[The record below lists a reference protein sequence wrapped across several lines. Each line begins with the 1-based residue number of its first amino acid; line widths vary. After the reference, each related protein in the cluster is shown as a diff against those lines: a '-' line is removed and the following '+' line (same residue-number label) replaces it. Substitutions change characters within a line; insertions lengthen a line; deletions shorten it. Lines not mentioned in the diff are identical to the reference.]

1 MKPMKLLVVRSEDG
15 KIVESRVVEGDLAQ
29 VAKQVAGKAM
39 EEWDPATSDFTVLR
53 VAFDLRYKLP
63 LNPDL
68 FDAIRDLGLEMERD
82 ADGVVVYVPV
92 YTIGFDSRWM
102 NDAYLERKMYVV
114 TIYLDEEGKR
124 QVEEY
129 FARSTKEP
137 KRVDSGTGELVIT
150 EDAMKSL
157 EEGLKELEEE
167 EKPKKS
173 RGRRRKRSRAKK
185 SS

>member
-1 MKPMKLLVVRSEDG
+1 MKLLVVRSEDG
-15 KIVESRVVEGDLAQ
+15 KIVESEVVEGDLAQ

-39 EEWDPATSDFTVLR
+39 KEWDPATSDFTVLR

-68 FDAIRDLGLEMERD
+68 FDMIRDLGLEMERD
-82 ADGVVVYVPV
+82 ADGVIVYIPV

-102 NDAYLERKMYVV
+102 NDAYLEKKMYVV
-114 TIYLDEEGKR
+114 TLYLDEEGRR

-129 FARSTKEP
+129 FAKSTKEP
-137 KRVDSGTGELVIT
+137 KRVDAGAGELVIS

-157 EEGLKELEEE
+157 EEGLKELEEVE

-173 RGRRRKRSRAKK
+173 RGRRKRRSRTRR
-185 SS
+185 SSS